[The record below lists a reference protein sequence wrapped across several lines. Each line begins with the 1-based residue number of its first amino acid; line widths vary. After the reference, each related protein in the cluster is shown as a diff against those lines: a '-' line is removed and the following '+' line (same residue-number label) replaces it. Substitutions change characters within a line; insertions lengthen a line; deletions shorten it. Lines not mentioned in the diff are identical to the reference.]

1 MKRRIIA
8 ALMALC
14 LCIGLLPATALAV
27 EGEATDYISLSDDS
41 SGSSNVGEKPGTVT
55 VVVIDATNNQ
65 ELGKTT
71 FTRNCTAN
79 SLTISLVDGI
89 KDEYDIESV
98 DTNGSYSDNL
108 SADSYS
114 IESWSSPYGEGGLF
128 TVYLCPEFEAPYLPD
143 GEIENLNLTRTYR
156 IYPTQVL
163 KMLRA
168 LNADISPD
176 TQIVDI
182 KPIWV
187 KSFAEDDKS
196 FSDVNVES
204 DYGSLIVTSS
214 DGNVDTV
221 QPTNLRKLEITYNN
235 GGDNK
240 TVEVYSKDLRC
251 TIEGTISQYYNIEW
265 NDDSFH
271 IVYFYNETDGNAG
284 NHYFPYAIRFVD
296 DGETLGD
303 QMPPDPVYDNSLYE
317 FVNWEEGGFD
327 GSGNI
332 FNENTPVNDDLT
344 VFARKISTEHAGTI
358 IQVSNENNQLFDRV
372 AELYNVSSDTKL
384 SGNDIIKDSVK
395 IRVNGIGEEHTNE
408 TYFSN
413 RWLDITKPGWYEVA
427 NNSAP
432 GQDGLPTTNEHVPF
446 DNIREIVVY
455 FEANGIEGQQSVT
468 IPVGSDAGS
477 ISKLLTATEVTVE
490 LDVNSKPNRP
500 TESDLENPKGILG
513 ENAVTV
519 DCTSETADHADKTY
533 GLKDGYT
540 IGDVEWRGTGDAA
553 AYYVDIT
560 NIAPDAYVTAYN
572 TTIENGHALSPADQ
586 GAETIT
592 LKWVDSSWTVA
603 SDVPVIFT
611 VTCDDE
617 VGDGYTLTY
626 NYNQGGGDS
635 TTEKVNQ
642 TYAANEKANLPDQ
655 IDEQIDTKED
665 GVVFVGWTEKPN
677 NYTKSTP
684 ATEKPNG
691 MVSSVTFSNANITVH
706 AVWAQDADNDDIP
719 DYEDEDFAM
728 QNVYVYAKPIG
739 SGTDGAL
746 TEAEEEILK
755 ETYGLTLNAKGYC
768 VLGKLGN
775 VLLPYASDQTWQTN
789 CHTQYESVIDAAFAA
804 GKFVGYEQGKS
815 YDSLLKALEWYNL
828 SVSSGADG
836 YPEAENYPSWHLDGN
851 LNISAKYK
859 LTYDANGGTIGGNPT
874 FLVNGI
880 ALADAT
886 NYKLGEETGYKAP
899 THADEGT
906 EDVLFAGW
914 TTDVDAKGK
923 IYSVEDATAPNANI
937 PAAVDAVDLTKN
949 DTVYAL
955 WSYDEDNDGTPDINE
970 IIVTPA
976 DITIYTGGDSYTGEI
991 VDSNGVPVT
1000 SGEDETQDY
1009 NGFPEPGFYITL
1021 PTALNDQLR
1030 EDQEDS
1036 SLPVDLSNVLS
1047 FVYEQEQ
1054 EDTEKH
1060 WTLQMYNPASG
1071 ANNIAYKKF
1080 IYQLEPGA
1088 EQAPVRL
1095 LIKDAAGKEQPSD
1108 RFEFDVETLYQEY
1121 TMTIYGGENVETNE
1135 VQAVIEGDTYSVFVD
1150 TGDLTVR
1157 GVKGEDS
1164 TSAVVTEKPEEL
1176 DKITAVAADDVTYY
1190 INESAIPVR
1199 DDAEIHLLADELAAT
1214 PEALVKAAKDAI
1226 KAELENPEYDF
1237 MYLDLVDSSNGNA
1250 YVTMQGTD
1258 TVTIHWPIPGDAK
1271 EGSAFYVVHFD
1282 GLDREYDVDELDD
1295 LLKNGEEVQVI
1306 AYMKDGE
1313 KELTVGE
1320 DSVSFTTSTFSP
1332 FALVYETTSTPTTPQ
1347 YTVEFKPGDHGS
1359 LLGTTIFHVNAGNK
1373 VISVPTVN
1381 EDSNYD
1387 FTGWLGSDGNT
1398 YTSSKILGLSIT
1410 KDMTFTA
1417 QYRYTGD
1424 SGYDPKEATLRFNSR
1439 GGTEFEDEVRDNPFR
1454 YNPYNKIPSRP
1465 GYRFTGWYD
1474 SSRLDNRYDEDEEI
1488 SVPMG
1493 ITTVWAGWEET
1504 SVPSMLN
1511 GDDHYAY
1518 IQGYS
1523 DGTVRPNANITR
1535 AQVATIF
1542 FRLLDEDVRDDSL
1555 TTYNTFPDVDEDYWA
1570 NTAISTMA
1578 SLGVI
1583 NGRNSGLFDPD
1594 AYITRAEFAAI
1605 CARFDDSGV
1614 DGITTFT
1621 DTVGHWAEDE
1631 ISRAAALG
1639 WIQGYSDGTFRPNQ
1653 YITRAQAVTMI
1664 NRVLCRLPEDT
1675 DDLLS
1680 GMNTWTD
1687 CHEDDWFYLAIQEA
1701 TNSHDFVAKDRVY
1714 ESWTDLN
1721 RAPDWSRYE

>member
-27 EGEATDYISLSDDS
+27 GDIYEGNDTFYYHITDS
-41 SGSSNVGEKPGTVT
+41 SLANMVAAKRPEGSSSEVSRVTITFNEDYSAGEQNTFVFRNGYTIALSNVSDSVQPDD
-55 VVVIDATNNQ
+55 IAY
-65 ELGKTT
+65 
-71 FTRNCTAN
+71 
-79 SLTISLVDGI
+79 LTISFVDGESI
-89 KDEYDIESV
+89 RIEQNELNWTWVSSLPRRYDLRLATDDNTCTVTFYYQPGDTV
-98 DTNGSYSDNL
+98 DNSAWQVYREVPVEKGTSLGNLMPALPNEGTAHWVAWETGSNNGTGAEFT
-108 SADSYS
+108 AD
-114 IESWSSPYGEGGLF
+114 
-128 TVYLCPEFEAPYLPD
+128 T
-143 GEIENLNLTRTYR
+143 
-156 IYPTQVL
+156 
-163 KMLRA
+163 
-168 LNADISPD
+168 
-176 TQIVDI
+176 
-182 KPIWV
+182 
-187 KSFAEDDKS
+187 
-196 FSDVNVES
+196 
-204 DYGSLIVTSS
+204 IVTSDISVYARKVTSGGGSQYHIMNPGNSLFEAVLEEYLAKNPNSTAQITDVNISGIAVNGSEDSTNPNYLSNYWADNNAWFYAHNVNLPGIPGLNSTNDRVPPDDIRSITIYGSVGTDNVECTISRS
-214 DGNVDTV
+214 DLDVRALSGDVIIEIYLRDTNDEEEDTPPDAPDKDTV
-221 QPTNLRKLEITYNN
+221 I
-235 GGDNK
+235 
-240 TVEVYSKDLRC
+240 DL
-251 TIEGTISQYYNIEW
+251 
-265 NDDSFH
+265 
-271 IVYFYNETDGNAG
+271 A
-284 NHYFPYAIRFVD
+284 
-296 DGETLGD
+296 
-303 QMPPDPVYDNSLYE
+303 
-317 FVNWEEGGFD
+317 
-327 GSGNI
+327 
-332 FNENTPVNDDLT
+332 
-344 VFARKISTEHAGTI
+344 
-358 IQVSNENNQLFDRV
+358 
-372 AELYNVSSDTKL
+372 
-384 SGNDIIKDSVK
+384 
-395 IRVNGIGEEHTNE
+395 
-408 TYFSN
+408 
-413 RWLDITKPGWYEVA
+413 
-427 NNSAP
+427 
-432 GQDGLPTTNEHVPF
+432 
-446 DNIREIVVY
+446 
-455 FEANGIEGQQSVT
+455 
-468 IPVGSDAGS
+468 
-477 ISKLLTATEVTVE
+477 
-490 LDVNSKPNRP
+490 
-500 TESDLENPKGILG
+500 G
-513 ENAVTV
+513 ENAVAVKCTTNT
-519 DCTSETADHADKTY
+519 DHQQDTSELSAESITV
-533 GLKDGYT
+533 GSVVSNGEGGYT
-540 IGDVEWRGTGDAA
+540 CT
-553 AYYVDIT
+553 IT
-560 NIAPDAYVTAYN
+560 VAPDSYVTAYN
-572 TTIENGHALSPADQ
+572 GTYSGHRLDPTGQTGEILLVHDGENWVIAGEAPYVTFTVSCGTDYAID
-586 GAETIT
+586 GFT
-592 LKWVDSSWTVA
+592 KKFVDSTDERAAAEAAGIDLGGYDFPNTDGKVIIPEDDTVTLLYAITVEGKPGA
-603 SDVPVIFT
+603 SFT
-611 VTCDDE
+611 VTDEDATLVAIGSVAITQTDDTFTGSIPADAASITFYVSKTFDADNLE
-617 VGDGYTLTY
+617 SASEGDGTVLKNTATVAGNADPNEDEDTEETPAEEEDPTKPDFDADDLAGVEVEVLCLEKRGEHKYKTALNDSTLSNTYTTDIKANTGTVGGVQYSWECTVTINKDPFVTLFNQKAALNGWGDHKFKEITSGKLTFYYSTAEEEWVGFGGQTVTIFMTEQKSQYTLTY
-626 NYNQGGGDS
+626 DFNGGIYP
-635 TTEKVNQ
+635 Q
-642 TYAANEKANLPDQ
+642 Q
-655 IDEQIDTKED
+655 D
-665 GVVFVGWTEKPN
+665 GTLLKKN
-677 NYTKSTP
+677 
-684 ATEKPNG
+684 
-691 MVSSVTFSNANITVH
+691 SVTLAPGEYTL
-706 AVWAQDADNDDIP
+706 
-719 DYEDEDFAM
+719 DEVAGYLEPVPNF
-728 QNVYVYAKPIG
+728 
-739 SGTDGAL
+739 
-746 TEAEEEILK
+746 
-755 ETYGLTLNAKGYC
+755 YG
-768 VLGKLGN
+768 
-775 VLLPYASDQTWQTN
+775 
-789 CHTQYESVIDAAFAA
+789 
-804 GKFVGYEQGKS
+804 QGEK
-815 YDSLLKALEWYNL
+815 
-828 SVSSGADG
+828 
-836 YPEAENYPSWHLDGN
+836 
-851 LNISAKYK
+851 
-859 LTYDANGGTIGGNPT
+859 
-874 FLVNGI
+874 
-880 ALADAT
+880 
-886 NYKLGEETGYKAP
+886 
-899 THADEGT
+899 
-906 EDVLFAGW
+906 VLFAGW
-914 TTDVDAKGK
+914 TTEVPEEAGK
-923 IYSVEDATAPNANI
+923 VYHYDDPNI
-937 PAAVDAVDLTKN
+937 PEIEETVTITDQPV
-949 DTVYAL
+949 TVYAV
-955 WSYDEDNDGTPDINE
+955 WGYDEDQDGVADINE

-991 VDSNGVPVT
+991 VDSKGDPVT
-1000 SGEDETQDY
+1000 SGGEGETQDY

-1454 YNPYNKIPSRP
+1454 YNPYNKIPTRP

-1474 SSRLDNRYDEDEEI
+1474 SSRLDDRYDEDEEI